1 MMRFL
6 KNLKENRYHQD
17 NSKKERIRTQVEKE
31 DFLLSQI
38 DEFREKAK
46 QLQALVTARE
56 SKVRE
61 LQNLVDEREGKA
73 ERLQNILDEKQQEAD
88 KLQQTV
94 EGQIHDMVL
103 QVEDK
108 MDKLGDTLKE
118 TMDTSVSLNDQKVSE
133 MKTIVTNMQE
143 EFSGT
148 KTEIAEKVHEENVTC
163 YRNIQ
168 TLFDEMKEQLD
179 KTEETIQSMGN
190 IKSYVKCLAW
200 LSMMNFIVLI
210 GFILYQL
217 GVFF

>member
-6 KNLKENRYHQD
+6 KNRKENRYHQD
-17 NSKKERIRTQVEKE
+17 KSKKERIRTQVEKE

-88 KLQQTV
+88 KLHQTV
-94 EGQIHDMVL
+94 ESQIQSLVLDM
-103 QVEDK
+103 ENK

-118 TMDTSVSLNDQKVSE
+118 TIDASVAKNDAKVTE
-133 MKTIVTNMQE
+133 MKTIVTDMQE
-143 EFSGT
+143 EFAKT
-148 KTEIAEKVHEENVTC
+148 KAEITEKVHEENVTC

-179 KTEETIQSMGN
+179 KTEEAAQSMGS

-200 LSMMNFIVLI
+200 FSIVNFIVLI